1 MKFDINY
8 DLLEQSRITLLKRE
22 NLYWII
28 GGAGSGKTVISR
40 SLSERY
46 NIPVYDMDA
55 CVYGTYH
62 SRFTQEHHPVNSAW
76 ASSQNGLAWL
86 LDMTWDE
93 FNNFNRAALV
103 EYLNLM
109 SEDICMSYP
118 NARLIIDGGVCNP
131 SILTQVLS
139 PHQIICLA
147 MPEQSSTDIWEGID
161 ERKSMKES
169 VCQLPNPKEAWKK
182 FLEFDGK
189 ITSTILKECRESD
202 INILSRDTNESVGEL
217 TSRAADAWHIH

>member
-1 MKFDINY
+1 MKFNINH
-8 DLLEQSRITLLKRE
+8 DLLKQSRATLLKRE
-22 NLYWII
+22 DLYWII
-28 GGAGSGKTVISR
+28 GGAGSGKTVIGR
-40 SLSERY
+40 SLSEKY

-55 CVYGTYH
+55 CIYGTYH
-62 SRFTQEHHPVNSAW
+62 SRFTQERHPVNSAW
-76 ASSQNGLAWL
+76 SSSQNGLAWL

-103 EYLNLM
+103 EYLSLL

-131 SILTQVLS
+131 SILAQVFS

-147 MPEQSSTDIWEGID
+147 MPEQSSADIWEGTD

-169 VCQLPNPKEAWKK
+169 VCQLPDPQETWQK
-182 FLEFDGK
+182 FLEFDSK
-189 ITSTILKECRESD
+189 ITSTILEECRQSG
-202 INILSRDTNESVGEL
+202 INVLSRDTDESVGEL
-217 TSRAADAWHIH
+217 TARVANAWCIH